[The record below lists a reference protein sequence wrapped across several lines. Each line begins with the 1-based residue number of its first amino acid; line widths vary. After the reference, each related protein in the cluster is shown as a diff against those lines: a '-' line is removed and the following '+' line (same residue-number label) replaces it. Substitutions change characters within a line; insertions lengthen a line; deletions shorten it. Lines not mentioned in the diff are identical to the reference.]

1 MVGISPA
8 MWQVY
13 KNIINKAHDI
23 FNKDIVTWRR
33 LTTGLQPFGEDD
45 VSNDSFEDIDLEV
58 LITYNIFR
66 TWPITQNTPEGIL
79 DRENIVLM
87 FTKKYL
93 LDLGYL
99 NADGYF
105 AFNPGRDTFIHHG
118 QEYRAMGETPIS
130 QAYDDALHIYIILI
144 RQKTPTGNSK
154 Y

>member
-1 MVGISPA
+1 MVGISKA
-8 MWQVY
+8 QWQVY
-13 KNIINKAHDI
+13 KDIINNAHNI

-33 LTTGLQPFGEDD
+33 LITGLQPFGEDD
-45 VSNDSFEDIDLEV
+45 PSLNGTEDIQLET

-66 TWPITQNTPEGIL
+66 TWPITQNTPDGVL

-93 LDLGYL
+93 SDLGYL
-99 NADGYF
+99 NSDGYF
-105 AFNPGRDTFIHHG
+105 HFDPGKDLFIHHG

-144 RQKTPTGNSK
+144 RQKTQTGESK